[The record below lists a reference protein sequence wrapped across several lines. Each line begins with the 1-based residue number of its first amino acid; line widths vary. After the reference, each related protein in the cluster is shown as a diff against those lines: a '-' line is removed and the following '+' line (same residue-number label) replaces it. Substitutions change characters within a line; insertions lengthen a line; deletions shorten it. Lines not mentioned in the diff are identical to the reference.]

1 MAVTL
6 REIAEACGVSPM
18 TVSRVLSGKDN
29 GKVSAVLRERI
40 LGVSQSLGYQPNHIA
55 RQLKY
60 GVSAADSAVSNPVV
74 TMLIPH
80 PGFLDL
86 VTSNSETL
94 LEVFSG
100 ALSAVTERGVQL
112 VTQPVSQSNQPC
124 AIEWSWLSNLDSSSL
139 ILAPAPWFMFC
150 LLELSRR
157 GSRIALLS
165 QNGFW
170 PNVFSRYVRDWLL
183 FSYHYEESSRYL
195 TEYLLST
202 GYQRIAFAGLQS
214 HLSEPNFPLVR
225 GYEQGIKSC
234 CAKQVIVIE
243 SAEHMRENLMQA
255 YSEHPFDALVLSPVF
270 GFIPDYSRS
279 LAENFG
285 LPEGVCIVS
294 TTDRNDFCRMQP
306 QISAMRFPFRQ
317 MGYDAAMA
325 LLDENFRAGER
336 WYEGHFQSRGVLAVA
351 EEPLQ
356 PVSEPA
362 DLQQAIGGL

>member
-1 MAVTL
+1 MMAVTL
-6 REIAEACGVSPM
+6 REIAESCGVSPM

-29 GKVSAVLRERI
+29 GKVSAVLRDRI
-40 LGVSQSLGYQPNHIA
+40 LGVSQSLGYQPNHVA

-60 GVSAADSAVSNPVV
+60 GISATESAVSNPVV

-80 PGFLDL
+80 PGFLDS

-100 ALSAVTERGVQL
+100 ALSAVSERGVQL

-124 AIEWSWLSNLDSSSL
+124 AIEWSWLNKLDSNSL

-183 FSYHYEESSRYL
+183 FTYHYEESSRYL
-195 TEYLLST
+195 TECLLSS
-202 GYQRIAFAGLQS
+202 GYKRVAFAGLQS
-214 HLSEPNFPLVR
+214 HLSEPDFPLTA
-225 GYEQGIKSC
+225 GYEQAIQGHC
-234 CAKQVIVIE
+234 ERQVIEIE
-243 SAEHMRENLMQA
+243 SAEGMRENLLHS
-255 YSEHPFDALVLSPVF
+255 YSECPFDALVLSPVF

-285 LPEGVCIVS
+285 LPQGVCIVS

-306 QISAMRFPFRQ
+306 QISAMRYPYRQ

-325 LLDENFRAGER
+325 LLDENSRAGER
-336 WYEGHFQSRGVLAVA
+336 WYDGHFQRRGVLAVD
-351 EEPLQ
+351 EKQVQPEPVEL
-356 PVSEPA
+356 V
-362 DLQQAIGGL
+362 QAIGGL

>member
-6 REIAEACGVSPM
+6 REIADSCGVSPM

-29 GKVSAVLRERI
+29 GKVSAVLRDRI
-40 LGVSQSLGYQPNHIA
+40 LGVSQSLGYQPNHVA

-60 GVSAADSAVSNPVV
+60 GGSATDSAVSNPVV

-80 PGFLDL
+80 PGFLDS
-86 VTSNSETL
+86 VTSSSETL

-100 ALSAVTERGVQL
+100 ALSAVSERGVQL
-112 VTQPVSQSNQPC
+112 VTQAVSQSNQPC
-124 AIEWSWLSNLDSSSL
+124 AIEWSWLSKLDSGSL

-183 FSYHYEESSRYL
+183 FTYHYEESSRYL
-195 TEYLLST
+195 TECLLSS
-202 GYQRIAFAGLQS
+202 GYKRVAFAGLQS
-214 HLSEPNFPLVR
+214 HLSEPDFPLLR
-225 GYEQGIKSC
+225 GYDQAIQAHCER
-234 CAKQVIVIE
+234 QVIMIE
-243 SAEHMRENLMQA
+243 SAERMRENLKEA
-255 YSEHPFDALVLSPVF
+255 YSECAFDALVLSPVF

-285 LPEGVCIVS
+285 LLQGVCIVS

-306 QISAMRFPFRQ
+306 QISAMRYPYRQ

-336 WYEGHFQSRGVLAVA
+336 WYEGHFQRRGVLAVA
-351 EEPLQ
+351 EGQLQ
-356 PVSEPA
+356 PEPA
-362 DLQQAIGGL
+362 RLLQNINIGGL